1 MQIFFGA
8 LVYDEFMDLHRDD
21 QLLKSMLITEA
32 CFPKIVKK
40 IEDGGIPLELLVIS

>member
-1 MQIFFGA
+1 MQKKIGA

-32 CFPKIVKK
+32 YFPKIIKK
-40 IEDGGIPLELLVIS
+40 IEDGGIPLELLMIS